1 MPFQGKDSQE
11 AWGCVGSLSRG
22 IQGILLQERILYI
35 SSRTPGC
42 LPILRK
48 APAKL
53 PYARSRMMEV
63 ELLRRLEHLVLV
75 ILRPSEF
82 RQPVFVRK
90 AHHLA
95 LAPGR
100 SCLGLLFK
108 LELRSGMR
116 AGTNIR
122 ALAQAGESGTR
133 IGMAPAV

>member
-1 MPFQGKDSQE
+1 MF
-11 AWGCVGSLSRG
+11 
-22 IQGILLQERILYI
+22 LQERILYI

-53 PYARSRMMEV
+53 PYARSRVMEV

-75 ILRPSEF
+75 ILRPSES

-90 AHHLA
+90 AHRLA

-100 SCLGLLFK
+100 LCPGLLFK

-133 IGMAPAV
+133 ISMAPAV